1 MGSHQVGQSMND
13 ISAGIVGELEADGRD
28 WPVSGDN
35 IARQRAG
42 LLPKS
47 LVGSIDW
54 PEQAA

>member
-1 MGSHQVGQSMND
+1 MKD
-13 ISAGIVGELEADGRD
+13 ISDGIVGDLEADGRE

-47 LVGSIDW
+47 LIGSIDW
-54 PEQAA
+54 PEEGWAA

>member
-1 MGSHQVGQSMND
+1 MGQGVSD
-13 ISAGIVGELEADGRD
+13 ISAGIVSELEADGRE

-47 LVGSIDW
+47 LIGSIDW
-54 PEQAA
+54 PEEGA